1 MRVSSERLRL
11 LDSGDPSLYQVRT
24 VGPGPEGRLP
34 ITEQILLDSPSGV
47 IFGMTES
54 AGMGWPAD
62 RLTGPH
68 YLMLSNLGGI
78 RASDGRPTALGF
90 HTGHYELGMALASAA
105 EEFAQG
111 GAVPFAAFCTDP
123 CDGRTQGHPGMFD

>member
-105 EEFAQG
+105 
-111 GAVPFAAFCTDP
+111 
-123 CDGRTQGHPGMFD
+123 